1 MLTRLDEK
9 GRYCRINLADTIDS
23 GQVFLWDETKTDYKT
38 GCGLQWHGVDGQ
50 KILRVDADQYGAGI
64 HRVKAYA
71 GDRWRNDAG
80 DFFRCGDD
88 IQDKVARSLP
98 NDAATQTAIGRYP
111 GLRLM
116 RQDPYQCTISFIVST
131 NSNIQKIRSSLVK
144 MTRRFGDA
152 ITVNKIGKIHLFPT
166 PDVLADA
173 TIQEVRECGVGYRA
187 KYIIESSK
195 MIASKEIN
203 YRHVMQMHNY
213 HDAVSIM
220 RSMPG
225 VGNKV
230 ADCILLFA
238 LERLDAFP
246 LDRWMIRVISR
257 YYGDALSLPQL
268 STALSDKQYA
278 AIHDKIVRYF
288 GPYAGYAQQWLFK
301 MARDDAQAAWL
312 QKNP

>member
-1 MLTRLDEK
+1 MARLDEK
-9 GRYCRINLADTIDS
+9 DRCCRISLADTIDS
-23 GQVFLWDETKTDYKT
+23 GQVFLWDVTKTDHKNRRA
-38 GCGLQWHGVDGQ
+38 LQWHGVDGQ
-50 KILRVDADQYGAGI
+50 KILRVDADQYGAGT
-64 HRVKAYA
+64 HRVKAHA
-71 GDRWRNDAG
+71 GDRWRNYAS

-88 IQDKVARSLP
+88 IQNNVIKSLP

-152 ITVNKIGKIHLFPT
+152 ITVSKIGKIHLFPT

-173 TIQEVRECGVGYRA
+173 TIQEMQECGVGYRA
-187 KYIIESSK
+187 KYIIEASK

-213 HDAVSIM
+213 HDAVNIM
-220 RSMPG
+220 CGIPG
-225 VGNKV
+225 VGSKV

-257 YYGDALSLPQL
+257 YYGDVLSLPQL

-278 AIHDKIVRYF
+278 TIHDKIVRYF